1 MTSTTECAI
10 IQTER
15 KRTTKKEVTT
25 MRGIRYYVINKN
37 TNKAVFTDYRERE
50 CRAYIE
56 TQGNK
61 EDLVIGYKWLSI

>member
-1 MTSTTECAI
+1 
-10 IQTER
+10 
-15 KRTTKKEVTT
+15 

-50 CRAYIE
+50 CKAFIE
-56 TQGNK
+56 AQANK